1 MIKVLSFLA
10 CLSLVL
16 VLVTNVSANQDGH
29 TQPTIPE
36 RNGDYADPEHPGV
49 RVRVFVHEAKGPQPI
64 TLSPV
69 LACTDPDSSA
79 VVGPTGWK
87 LPNGSWTYQLNV
99 GSVPSSVGVG
109 STNFP
114 TLAGNAFNA
123 WQSAVSSKVTFTRGS
138 DTTANKQALDW
149 RNIVSWG
156 RTSGTALAVTYT
168 RYYTATGI
176 VADVDTIMNQ
186 KFPWSWTDPV
196 NQCSLYSNT
205 YDSQDILTHEIGH
218 WMGLNDQKASE
229 YQHNTMFW
237 SGTTGELKKN
247 TLTTGDRDGVT
258 AIYP

>member
-1 MIKVLSFLA
+1 MIRVFSFLV
-10 CLSLVL
+10 CLTLVL
-16 VLVTNVSANQDGH
+16 FLVTSVSANHNDEH
-29 TQPTIPE
+29 LQPTIPE
-36 RNGDYADPEHPGV
+36 KNGDYADPEHPGL

-69 LACTDPDSSA
+69 LACTDLDSSA

-87 LPNGSWTYQLNV
+87 LPTGSWNYQLNV
-99 GSVPSSVGVG
+99 SSAPLSVG

-114 TLAGNAFNA
+114 TLAGKAFNT
-123 WQSAVSSKVTFTRGS
+123 WQVSQGKVTFTRGA
-138 DTTANKQALDW
+138 DTSINKQALDFQ
-149 RNIVSWG
+149 NIVSWG
-156 RTSGTALAVTYT
+156 RTLGTALAVTYT
-168 RYYTATGI
+168 RYYTATNI

-186 KFPWSWTDPV
+186 KFAWSWTDPTA

-218 WMGLNDQKASE
+218 WMGLNDHKASE
-229 YQHNTMFW
+229 YQHNTMYW

-247 TLTTGDRDGVT
+247 TLTTGDKDGVK